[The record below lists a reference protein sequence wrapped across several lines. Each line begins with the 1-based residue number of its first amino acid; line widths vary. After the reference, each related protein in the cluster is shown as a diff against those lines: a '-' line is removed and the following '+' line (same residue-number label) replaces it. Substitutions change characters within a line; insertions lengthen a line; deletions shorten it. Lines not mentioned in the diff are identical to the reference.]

1 MRVKPCA
8 GLLLVLVSAA
18 LLGGCNNKLKSE
30 NDLLAQ
36 ENESL
41 RGQLNDRNMAL
52 ESANQELREKSM
64 QLSEARERG
73 PGTSDGL
80 SGFQGIDG
88 VTGSVGAGEVTASVE
103 GDFLFDSGRA
113 TLKTTAKR
121 SLDSVAG
128 VLNSSYAGQSIRIEG
143 HTDADPIKKS
153 GHKSNY
159 HLGFERAYAVREY
172 LISKGVSPNRIY
184 LASFG
189 PDQPKTNK
197 QQSRRVEITVLL
209 Q

>member
-1 MRVKPCA
+1 MRVKRCT
-8 GLLLVLVSAA
+8 GLLMVLVSAA

-30 NDLLAQ
+30 NELLAQ

-41 RGQLNDRNMAL
+41 RAQLNDRNAAL
-52 ESANQELREKSM
+52 EAANLELRDKSM
-64 QLSEARERG
+64 QLTDLKNRG
-73 PGTSDGL
+73 PGASDGL

-88 VTGSVGAGEVTASVE
+88 VTGSVGVGEVTASVE

-113 TLKTTAKR
+113 TLKTTAKK

-128 VLNSSYAGQSIRIEG
+128 VLNSTYSGQSIRIEG
-143 HTDADPIKKS
+143 HTDTDPIKKS

-172 LISKGVSPNRIY
+172 LISKGVSANRIY